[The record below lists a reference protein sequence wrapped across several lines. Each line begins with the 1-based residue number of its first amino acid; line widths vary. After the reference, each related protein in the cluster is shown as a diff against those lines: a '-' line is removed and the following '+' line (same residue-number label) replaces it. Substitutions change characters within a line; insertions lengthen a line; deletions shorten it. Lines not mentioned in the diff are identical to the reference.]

1 MVPFFIYLSLI
12 TIPIMPFPTSYA
24 DTELAAVN
32 QILSAVGQAPVT
44 ELDQAN
50 PEISIAFDTLIQCS
64 RECQAEG
71 WTFNTEHKYPLSP
84 DSNGEIVL
92 ANNMLQVDLSDTYEN
107 RGTDVV
113 RRNGKLYNTST
124 HSFTWTQGQPLEC
137 DIVWLF
143 DWKDL
148 PIPFRDYIVARAST
162 LVCIKVV
169 GDKDQYTMLQQR
181 ETLHRAVIMEFE
193 CNQGD
198 YTMFGFPKGENN
210 YISYQPYHTLL
221 R

>member
-1 MVPFFIYLSLI
+1 
-12 TIPIMPFPTSYA
+12 MPFPTSYA

-50 PEISIAFDTLIQCS
+50 PELSIAYDTLIQCS

-71 WTFNTEHKYPLSP
+71 WTFNTEPNYPLTP
-84 DSNGEIVL
+84 DVDGFIRI
-92 ANNMLQVDLSDTYEN
+92 ADNMLQVDLSKNLKNADI
-107 RGTDVV
+107 DAV
-113 RRNGKLYNTST
+113 RRDGRLYNTT
-124 HSFTWTQGQPLEC
+124 NHTYVWPIGQPIEC
-137 DIVWLF
+137 DIVWWF

-148 PIPFRDYIVARAST
+148 PIPFRDYIVARASSYAT
-162 LVCIKVV
+162 LKLV
-169 GDKDQYTMLQQR
+169 GDGDQYQLLASREALQ
-181 ETLHRAVIMEFE
+181 RANIMEYE

-198 YTMFGFPKGENN
+198 YSMFGFKRGDHN
-210 YISYQPYHTLL
+210 YVSYQPYQTLL

>member
-1 MVPFFIYLSLI
+1 
-12 TIPIMPFPTSYA
+12 MPFPTTYA

-50 PEISIAFDTLIQCS
+50 PEISIAYDTLIACS

-71 WTFNTEHKYPLSP
+71 WVYNTEKNYPITPNTS
-84 DSNGEIVL
+84 GQIEIPS
-92 ANNMLQVDLSDTYEN
+92 NMLQVDLSDTLEN
-107 RGTDVV
+107 RGIEAV
-113 RRNGKLYNTST
+113 RRDGKLYNNSQHT
-124 HSFTWTQGQPLEC
+124 FTWSTDKPLEC
-137 DIVWLF
+137 DIVWWF

-148 PIPFRDYIVARAST
+148 PVPFRDYIVARAST
-162 LVCIKVV
+162 LVSLKLV
-169 GDKDQYTMLQQR
+169 GDSTQYQLLQQR
-181 ETLHRAVIMEFE
+181 EALHRATIMEYE

-198 YTMFGFPKGENN
+198 YSMFGFPRGEN
-210 YISYQPYHTLL
+210 YYTSYQPYQSLL